1 VIDAGDARARGAA
14 YIGGMQRMIAAL
26 AAALCLALP
35 AMASERLSLPALSEY
50 LNTITAAEARF
61 TQVGSDGSRL
71 TGTLYIKRPGRI
83 RFEYDPP
90 QEDTLVLASG
100 GQIAVFDGRASGRPE
115 QFPLRRT
122 PLGIILAR
130 NIDLTRARMVTGH
143 GMDSGRT
150 VVQAQDPDNPDYGR
164 IYLYFEHDPV
174 RLSEWLI
181 VSGTGERTRTRLD
194 PFRARDDLGDVMFSI
209 PLETQARE

>member
-1 VIDAGDARARGAA
+1 MRHL
-14 YIGGMQRMIAAL
+14 IAAL
-26 AAALCLALP
+26 ALCLAALP
-35 AMASERLSLPALSEY
+35 AAADERLSLPALSDY
-50 LNTITAAEARF
+50 LDTITEAEARF
-61 TQVGSDGSRL
+61 TQVNADGSRL
-71 TGTLYIKRPGRI
+71 TGTLFIKRPGRI

-100 GQIAVFDGRASGRPE
+100 GQIAVFDGRASGTPE

-130 NIDLTRARMVTGH
+130 DIDLTRARMVTGH
-143 GMDSGRT
+143 GMDAGRT
-150 VVQAQDPDNPDYGR
+150 VVQAQDPDNPEYGR

-181 VSGTGERTRTRLD
+181 VSGSGEQTRTRLE
-194 PFRARDDLGDVMFSI
+194 PFQPRNDLGDVMFSI
-209 PLETQARE
+209 QLEMQARQ